1 MPKKEPYT
9 TPSRLQIVPLLTQ
22 RFVRDYEDAAKHYE
36 LPQQLELTEHLLQVL
51 ELFRQYDQNE
61 PEVTYGQLR
70 KIEEALLKKY
80 RKTLKPYL
88 DKMFHKYF
96 YFETVLSE
104 KDIITPEDFYRL
116 TPDQQGLTVNET
128 KQFIQVCYN
137 SLYNA
142 KIFLYL
148 RMEPETAL
156 QAPKE
161 TASIASTEPDKDIT
175 KARQLLAIYYL
186 LKTGFSIE
194 HRDSHSVSAVARLA
208 HLLTGTKLTSLQ
220 NSDIYKKYALMPYY
234 KKGEQLIADL
244 QFIRP
249 FFADLN
255 IQDVVKLIDEEI
267 HDIEKRSHKR

>member
-9 TPSRLQIVPLLTQ
+9 TPPRLQVVPLLTQ
-22 RFVRDYEDAAKHYE
+22 RFVGDYNDAVKHYE

-51 ELFRQYDQNE
+51 ELFQHYDQDE
-61 PEVTYGQLR
+61 PEATYGQLR
-70 KIEEALLKKY
+70 EIEEALLKKY

-88 DKMFHKYF
+88 DRMFHKYF
-96 YFETVLSE
+96 YFETILSE
-104 KDIITPEDFYRL
+104 KDIITPEDFNRL
-116 TPDQQGLTVNET
+116 TSDQQGLTVNEIN
-128 KQFIQVCYN
+128 QFIQICYN

-148 RMEPETAL
+148 RMEPETSS
-156 QAPKE
+156 KE
-161 TASIASTEPDKDIT
+161 ITPIAAIEPDKDIT

-194 HRDSHSVSAVARLA
+194 HRDSHAVSAVARLA

-220 NSDIYKKYALMPYY
+220 NSDIYKKYSLMPYY